1 MGIESRFQ
9 RMGSIPSRG
18 IDSSFRDFF
27 SSTKLIYGCLSKSYF
42 GLALVVRTSQDR
54 LGSVNSRGVRG
65 RDNASPVIDLSVS
78 PSPQTQTSQWQSSTK
93 LDWDNKIS
101 PGIFWSRRP
110 TTTSGGKSTEKH
122 TQVKVPLPSKKCVSR
137 VKALVQKTTWVRVK
151 V

>member
-27 SSTKLIYGCLSKSYF
+27 SSTKLIYECLSKSNF
-42 GLALVVRTSQDR
+42 GLASVVRTSQDR

-65 RDNASPVIDLSVS
+65 RDDASLVIDLSVS
-78 PSPQTQTSQWQSSTK
+78 PSPQTQTSQWQSSTG
-93 LDWDNKIS
+93 LDWDKKKS
-101 PGIFWSRRP
+101 ALAFFGSRQP

-122 TQVKVPLPSKKCVSR
+122 TQVKVPLPSKKCSVSR
-137 VKALVQKTTWVRVK
+137 VKALVQKTT
-151 V
+151 